1 MVYCVFICDFF
12 FLDKMETN
20 TGSDVNE
27 MNGIAGDKVKA
38 IESNETPEKIDKMMK
53 NMSKMDEM
61 ENNNKLDDIKPSKA
75 IKSGVREVTI
85 NAEEPGTSSS
95 STSSAILHSQELAAR
110 RRQFMSQP
118 STVATRRQ
126 QAVCVRRAHKTYGPK
141 NNPNIILDGL
151 NMTVPKGSMYVP
163 LHCLLNLILK
173 LLNQNINNNEKKKK
187 PKPVLTRKCFFFF
200 NLFFPLSLCVDS
212 YGLLGASGCGKT
224 TLLSCIVGRRRLNSG
239 EIWVLGGTPG
249 SRGSGVPGPRI
260 GYMPQVRSKN
270 TRQHQ
275 NSSFK

>member
-1 MVYCVFICDFF
+1 MDLIRHEERKKKQKQNAIFPENNICLSTQFATNALFCFYLWLFF
-12 FLDKMETN
+12 LFLDKMETN

-27 MNGIAGDKVKA
+27 MNGVAADEVTTIK
-38 IESNETPEKIDKMMK
+38 SNESPEKMDKMME
-53 NMSKMDEM
+53 NMNKMDEI

-95 STSSAILHSQELAAR
+95 STSSAISHSQELAAR

-126 QAVCVRRAHKTYGPK
+126 QAVCVRRAHKSYGPK

-163 LHCLLNLILK
+163 AALFVKSHFETIKSNNQQRK
-173 LLNQNINNNEKKKK
+173 NNQNL
-187 PKPVLTRKCFFFF
+187 VLTKNEFFKLVFSS
-200 NLFFPLSLCVDS
+200 LSL
-212 YGLLGASGCGKT
+212 
-224 TLLSCIVGRRRLNSG
+224 RRQLW
-239 EIWVLGGTPG
+239 IA
-249 SRGSGVPGPRI
+249 
-260 GYMPQVRSKN
+260 RS
-270 TRQHQ
+270 
-275 NSSFK
+275 